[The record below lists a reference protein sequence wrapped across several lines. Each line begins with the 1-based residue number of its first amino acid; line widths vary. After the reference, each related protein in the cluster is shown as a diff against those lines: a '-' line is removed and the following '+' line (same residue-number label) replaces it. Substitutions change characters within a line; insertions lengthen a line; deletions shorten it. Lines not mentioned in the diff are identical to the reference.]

1 MLKNFIVFM
10 IILEIQGFRLKFANK
25 TINKTISFNTFIFN
39 ICVSRKLYVTFK
51 YPFFY
56 FWQILLM
63 TKILLITKKWDIN
76 IFCTISYFYIH
87 PLFQKQNSRRSM
99 MDVLFEINIWLYNLM
114 MIFII
119 VPLLLIVLLFNFF
132 IIL

>member
-25 TINKTISFNTFIFN
+25 TINKTISFNTFVFN

-87 PLFQKQNSRRSM
+87 LLFQKQNSRRSM